1 MAMESRSDRLAGLRA
16 RRERHLA
23 RSPVYRVAFAVAG
36 FTVLLVGVAGLALPV
51 LPGWALIAVG
61 LFMLA
66 LEFAWAE
73 RLLQGTWDRLDR
85 VRQRARR
92 EGSRD

>member
-1 MAMESRSDRLAGLRA
+1 MAVEPRSDRLTRLRA
-16 RRERHLA
+16 RRERHLE
-23 RSPVYRVAFAVAG
+23 RSRLYRIAFAVAG
-36 FTVLLVGVAGLALPV
+36 FAVLLVGLAGLALPV

-92 EGSRD
+92 GVTRD

>member
-1 MAMESRSDRLAGLRA
+1 M
-16 RRERHLA
+16 
-23 RSPVYRVAFAVAG
+23 
-36 FTVLLVGVAGLALPV
+36 LLVGIAGLALPI

-85 VRQRARR
+85 VRERARR
-92 EGSRD
+92 GVARD

>member
-1 MAMESRSDRLAGLRA
+1 MEPKSHRSTRLHA
-16 RRERHLA
+16 RRERHLE
-23 RSPVYRVAFAVAG
+23 RSRVYRIAFAVAG
-36 FTVLLVGVAGLALPV
+36 FAVLLVGLAGLALPV

-73 RLLQGTWDRLDR
+73 RLLEGTWDRLDR

-92 EGSRD
+92 GVTGD

>member
-1 MAMESRSDRLAGLRA
+1 MHA
-16 RRERHLA
+16 RRERHLE
-23 RSPVYRVAFAVAG
+23 RSRIYRIAFAVAG
-36 FTVLLVGVAGLALPV
+36 FTVLLVGLAGLALPV

-73 RLLQGTWDRLDR
+73 RLLEGTWDRLDR

-92 EGSRD
+92 GVTGD

>member
-1 MAMESRSDRLAGLRA
+1 MEPRSHRLKRLHA
-16 RRERHLA
+16 RRERHLE
-23 RSPVYRVAFAVAG
+23 RSRLYRVAFAVAG
-36 FTVLLVGVAGLALPV
+36 FAVLLTGIAGLALPV

-73 RLLQGTWDRLDR
+73 RLLEGAWDRIERL
-85 VRQRARR
+85 RR
-92 EGSRD
+92 RGGSGATRD

>member
-1 MAMESRSDRLAGLRA
+1 MEPRSDRLSKLRA
-16 RRERHLA
+16 RRERHLE
-23 RSPVYRVAFAVAG
+23 RSRAYRIGFGIAA
-36 FTVLLVGVAGLALPV
+36 FTVLLVGLAGLALPI

-73 RLLQGTWDRLDR
+73 RLLETAWDRLER
-85 VRQRARR
+85 LRERAKR
-92 EGSRD
+92 GTTRD